1 MHEELLTRLTKMGSM
16 KVLSRTSVEAYRST
30 DLSLTEIAKLVD
42 VGLVIEGSVRI
53 TDDRVRITVQLIDG
67 VTDRHLWAESFEREL
82 SMQNI
87 FSI

>member
-67 VTDRHLWAESFEREL
+67 VTGRHLWAESFEREL